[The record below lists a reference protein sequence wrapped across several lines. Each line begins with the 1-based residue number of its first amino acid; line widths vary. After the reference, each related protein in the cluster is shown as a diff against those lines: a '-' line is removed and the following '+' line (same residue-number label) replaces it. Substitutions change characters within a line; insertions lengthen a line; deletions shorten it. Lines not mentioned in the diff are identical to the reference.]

1 MVNGHI
7 SEIIAG
13 KRKIQVDAREC
24 TLLYS
29 KDISSKLR
37 VKLDDHEFKYY
48 M

>member
-13 KRKIQVDAREC
+13 KRKIQVD
-24 TLLYS
+24 LYS